1 MKHILI
7 YGEEKLALDTAFELT
22 NQLSDIRGSV
32 QIVMGK
38 VEPEQNIQQ
47 TLNTF
52 AKCRAG
58 IPYLYGV
65 LIGDLGAKV
74 EKTLEQYGEVYHLLV
89 SDKGIKSID
98 IPPNHFMLVGAHDLP
113 YLVKTYIYEH
123 LKER

>member
-74 EKTLEQYGEVYHLLV
+74 KETLAEYGEVHHLYIN
-89 SDKGIKSID
+89 D
-98 IPPNHFMLVGAHDLP
+98 VGADNVGIRILIDKQHEIP
-113 YLVKTYIYEH
+113 YLVKTYIYEN